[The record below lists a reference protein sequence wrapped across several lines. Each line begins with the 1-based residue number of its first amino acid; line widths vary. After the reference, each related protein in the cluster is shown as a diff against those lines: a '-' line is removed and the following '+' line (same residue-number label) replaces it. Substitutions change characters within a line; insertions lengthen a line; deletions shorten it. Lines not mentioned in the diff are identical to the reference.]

1 MTTAEQMPDSPP
13 IAKKGFSIDWLVKGS
28 LTKIGDIFDRL
39 TGRGWKPSSTLATS
53 ELIERMKSMMDAEVR
68 ENGDKRKY
76 VPHNIKLKMQWDKFS
91 TDAEGALQ
99 KLENEFLIAAVDHIN
114 DKHYFTHAPLAIEVK
129 PDYFTSGVKLFLS
142 FDKLEGDGNEA
153 ELDVTLDN
161 LKSSDLL
168 PESADP
174 EKHSAELRLS
184 FVLDGK
190 QIRRDFSLEE
200 GKRLSVGRT
209 KENDLAIDNQSI
221 SKAHAS
227 LLLNKEGKLV
237 VADTGSTNG
246 TFVRA
251 ERIAYGK
258 AVEISTGVNLL
269 FGLVKVDVKFDPKER
284 PEVAATQA
292 YKVGD
297 MEFTSRT
304 EIAGGNPSSSEG
316 AAIPRSS
323 VAQDILPAGRVSAS
337 EGEDGN
343 PSSSEGSPIPSS
355 SVAQGTLPT
364 GRVSASDSEPPPTVA
379 SIPVKQELLTPVT
392 NPTPPHTD
400 EVAPPPSLTETK
412 IEVDKEKQDWEV

>member
-1 MTTAEQMPDSPP
+1 MTTAEQMPESPP

-53 ELIERMKSMMDAEVR
+53 ELMERMKAMMDAEVR

-91 TDAEGALQ
+91 TDAAGALQ

-114 DKHYFTHAPLAIEVK
+114 DRHYFTHAPLSIEVK

-161 LKSSDLL
+161 LKSGDLL
-168 PESADP
+168 PESAAP
-174 EKHSAELRLS
+174 EKHSGELRLS
-184 FVLDGK
+184 FVIGGK
-190 QIRRDFSLEE
+190 PIIRDISLEE

-209 KENDLAIDNQSI
+209 KENDVAVDDQSI

-227 LLLNKEGKLV
+227 LLLNKEGKLIV
-237 VADTGSTNG
+237 GDTGSTNG
-246 TFVRA
+246 TFVRG

-258 AVEISTGVNLL
+258 AVEIAQGDSLL
-269 FGLVKVDVKFDPKER
+269 FGLVKVDVKFAPKAR
-284 PEVAATQA
+284 VEVAPTQA

-304 EIAGGNPSSSEG
+304 EMKGGNPSSSEG
-316 AAIPRSS
+316 APEPRS
-323 VAQDILPAGRVSAS
+323 G
-337 EGEDGN
+337 
-343 PSSSEGSPIPSS
+343 
-355 SVAQGTLPT
+355 VAQGTLPT
-364 GRVSASDSEPPPTVA
+364 SRVSASDAGPLPTVA
-379 SIPVKQELLTPVT
+379 SIPVRKEL
-392 NPTPPHTD
+392 
-400 EVAPPPSLTETK
+400 VAPVSKPANSPVSDIAPQPSSTETK
-412 IEVDKEKQDWEV
+412 VEIEKEKQDWEV

>member
-1 MTTAEQMPDSPP
+1 MPDSPP

-39 TGRGWKPSSTLATS
+39 TGRGWKPSSSLATS
-53 ELIERMKSMMDAEVR
+53 ELIERMKSMMDSEVR
-68 ENGDKRKY
+68 ENGDRRKY

-91 TDAEGALQ
+91 TDVEGALQ

-114 DKHYFTHAPLAIEVK
+114 DRHYFTHAPLSIEVK

-168 PESADP
+168 PETADP

-190 QIRRDFSLEE
+190 QISRDFSLEE

-246 TFVRA
+246 TFVRG

-304 EIAGGNPSSSEG
+304 DGGNPSSSEG
-316 AAIPRSS
+316 A
-323 VAQDILPAGRVSAS
+323 
-337 EGEDGN
+337 
-343 PSSSEGSPIPSS
+343 PIPSS

-400 EVAPPPSLTETK
+400 EVAPQPSLTETK
-412 IEVDKEKQDWEV
+412 IEVEKEKQDWEV

>member
-1 MTTAEQMPDSPP
+1 MPDSPP

-91 TDAEGALQ
+91 TDAPGALQ

-114 DKHYFTHAPLAIEVK
+114 DKHYFTHAPLSIEVK
-129 PDYFTSGVKLFLS
+129 PDYFTSGVKLYLS
-142 FDKLEGDGNEA
+142 FDKLDADGEDA

-168 PESADP
+168 AEAAIS
-174 EKHSAELRLS
+174 EKYSGELRLS
-184 FVLDGK
+184 FVVGGK
-190 QIRRDFSLEE
+190 PMVRDISLEE

-209 KENDLAIDNQSI
+209 KENDIAIEDQSI

-227 LLLNKEGKLV
+227 LLLNKEGKLI

-246 TFVRA
+246 TFVRG

-258 AVEISTGVNLL
+258 AVEIADRDSLL
-269 FGLVKVDVKFDPKER
+269 FGLVKVDVKFAPNAR
-284 PEVAATQA
+284 IEVSPTQA

-297 MEFTSRT
+297 MEFSSRT
-304 EIAGGNPSSSEG
+304 EPAISKPSIQPPIAGGGSKKGAIDPSQ
-316 AAIPRSS
+316 IP
-323 VAQDILPAGRVSAS
+323 A
-337 EGEDGN
+337 
-343 PSSSEGSPIPSS
+343 
-355 SVAQGTLPT
+355 
-364 GRVSASDSEPPPTVA
+364 PTVA
-379 SIPVKQELLTPVT
+379 SIPIQKELLIPVSE
-392 NPTPPHTD
+392 PVD
-400 EVAPPPSLTETK
+400 KAVGEIAPQPALSETK